1 MNICVN
7 IHFQE
12 FALRLA
18 NELEIDVNEKQY
30 ADEDNLLTSG
40 IAVKLSKGED
50 VDSEMRLIKP
60 LNVTGQSAE
69 DGLAGTVK
77 PRLEQAGADCE
88 KIEKSLER

>member
-1 MNICVN
+1 MNVCVN

-30 ADEDNLLTSG
+30 ADVDNLLTSG
-40 IAVKLSKGED
+40 IAAKLSKGED
-50 VDSEMRLIKP
+50 VDSEMRLTKP

-69 DGLAGTVK
+69 DGLADTVK
-77 PRLEQAGADCE
+77 PRWSRRGQTVRKFRCL
-88 KIEKSLER
+88 